1 VKKTLV
7 PAAALAM
14 SLMTVSVG
22 WAQAQEPADCGAATS
37 ALTSAQ
43 SDLNKAKDDDEKA
56 QKATDDDTAFDRA
69 DRELRQAQ
77 NRLDRAQKAVDE
89 GLPAGGTEAEQR
101 ELESAKKDVRQATN
115 ERDRARKQADKENA
129 AQLQRVADRTDAAEL
144 QKRLDAA
151 QEDVNRLCGGV
162 TTTPQAPDNDV
173 DCDEVSDARAQEIL
187 DADRS
192 DPNNLD
198 TDNDGVACEEDIL
211 LNPPPAV
218 VVVPNGGVATG
229 GGPA

>member
-1 VKKTLV
+1 MKKLIV
-7 PAAALAM
+7 PAAALAL

-22 WAQAQEPADCGAATS
+22 WAQAQEPADCGAATV

-56 QKATDDDTAFDRA
+56 AKAKEADDAFDRA
-69 DRELRQAQ
+69 DRDLRQAQ
-77 NRLDRAQKAVDE
+77 NRLQRAKDAVNAPNHE
-89 GLPAGGTEAEQR
+89 ATEAEKR
-101 ELESAKKDVRQATN
+101 ELESAQNAVDEATK

-129 AQLQRVADRTDAAEL
+129 AQLQRVADRTDAADL
-144 QKRLDAA
+144 QKRLAAA
-151 QEDVNRLCGGV
+151 QDDVNRLCGGV

-173 DCDEVSDARAQEIL
+173 DCDEVSDDEAQRIL
-187 DADRS
+187 NADRS

-198 TDNDGVACEEDIL
+198 TDNDGVACEEDAA
-211 LNPPPAV
+211 LNPPPTV
-218 VVVPNGGVATG
+218 NVVVPQGGVATG